1 MNPYVTGQTIQMLRE
16 KRRMTQKQL
25 ADLLYISDKT
35 VSKWETGKGLPDIML
50 LEPLAKALHVSVPEL
65 FSGTE
70 IVNQNRTG
78 NMLKT
83 RFYVCPV
90 CGNVISAA
98 GEGAFHCCGILL
110 PPLEPEEPDTAHD
123 IIVTPMDGEY
133 YVRMAHPMTKRHF
146 ISFFAA
152 VTAERVTLVKLYP
165 EQEPETRLPAKGM
178 NQFNLADDL
187 MEPFRP
193 VADLYVAANVA
204 EDAAMTTALKGQLVN
219 LLNADVL
226 SGNQHH
232 SVAYAMERMVQS
244 LRGQTLQ
251 LPKLLEYK
259 QHSYE

>member
-98 GEGAFHCCGILL
+98 GEGAFHCCRRWN
-110 PPLEPEEPDTAHD
+110 PKNRTR
-123 IIVTPMDGEY
+123 
-133 YVRMAHPMTKRHF
+133 RMT
-146 ISFFAA
+146 S
-152 VTAERVTLVKLYP
+152 
-165 EQEPETRLPAKGM
+165 
-178 NQFNLADDL
+178 
-187 MEPFRP
+187 
-193 VADLYVAANVA
+193 
-204 EDAAMTTALKGQLVN
+204 
-219 LLNADVL
+219 
-226 SGNQHH
+226 
-232 SVAYAMERMVQS
+232 S
-244 LRGQTLQ
+244 LRLWTGSITSAWRI
-251 LPKLLEYK
+251 P
-259 QHSYE
+259 

>member
-152 VTAERVTLVKLYP
+152 VTAERVTLVKLY
-165 EQEPETRLPAKGM
+165 K
-178 NQFNLADDL
+178 NLYIHILSYHLDYFGHQAVTSGRD
-187 MEPFRP
+187 
-193 VADLYVAANVA
+193 VADFILCHRTVDCQCNHIG
-204 EDAAMTTALKGQLVN
+204 D
-219 LLNADVL
+219 
-226 SGNQHH
+226 
-232 SVAYAMERMVQS
+232 YA
-244 LRGQTLQ
+244 
-251 LPKLLEYK
+251 
-259 QHSYE
+259 

>member
-98 GEGAFHCCGILL
+98 GEGAFHCWN
-110 PPLEPEEPDTAHD
+110 PKNRTR
-123 IIVTPMDGEY
+123 
-133 YVRMAHPMTKRHF
+133 RMT
-146 ISFFAA
+146 S
-152 VTAERVTLVKLYP
+152 
-165 EQEPETRLPAKGM
+165 
-178 NQFNLADDL
+178 
-187 MEPFRP
+187 
-193 VADLYVAANVA
+193 
-204 EDAAMTTALKGQLVN
+204 
-219 LLNADVL
+219 
-226 SGNQHH
+226 
-232 SVAYAMERMVQS
+232 S
-244 LRGQTLQ
+244 LRLWTGSITSAWRI
-251 LPKLLEYK
+251 P
-259 QHSYE
+259 

>member
-152 VTAERVTLVKLYP
+152 VTAERVSP
-165 EQEPETRLPAKGM
+165 
-178 NQFNLADDL
+178 
-187 MEPFRP
+187 
-193 VADLYVAANVA
+193 
-204 EDAAMTTALKGQLVN
+204 
-219 LLNADVL
+219 
-226 SGNQHH
+226 
-232 SVAYAMERMVQS
+232 
-244 LRGQTLQ
+244 
-251 LPKLLEYK
+251 
-259 QHSYE
+259 